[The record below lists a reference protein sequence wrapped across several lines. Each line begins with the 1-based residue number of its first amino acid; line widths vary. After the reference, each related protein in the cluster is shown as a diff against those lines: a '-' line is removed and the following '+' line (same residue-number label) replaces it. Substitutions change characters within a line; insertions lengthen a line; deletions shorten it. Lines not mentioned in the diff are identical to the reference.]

1 MLIMFDPIGHDPTI
15 EDTYAVMIT
24 TTKGEE
30 RKFRILDTVGEED
43 YQTMM
48 DEWIK
53 AVDGFIL
60 LFAIND
66 KESFDELRE
75 KVLSIKIFNN

>member
-1 MLIMFDPIGHDPTI
+1 MKFEYLMINWFIIFNNFILLHI
-15 EDTYAVMIT
+15 FMIT
-24 TTKGEE
+24 ISKGEE

-43 YQTMM
+43 YQTIM

-53 AVDGFIL
+53 AADGFIL

-66 KESFDELRE
+66 KESFDAL
-75 KVLSIKIFNN
+75 K